1 MSEARK
7 MRKPGE
13 EWKQNTQSF
22 LVMIDGIIRSLG
34 VSESNTQYFV
44 VNHPTSITT
53 GVAPEALS
61 LNSQYQGSVITLD
74 LSIIDF
80 SGRSLNSV

>member
-1 MSEARK
+1 
-7 MRKPGE
+7 
-13 EWKQNTQSF
+13 
-22 LVMIDGIIRSLG
+22 MIDGIIRSLG

-44 VNHPTSITT
+44 VNHPTSRTT
-53 GVAPEALS
+53 GIATEALS